1 LGESEVGIRRGYFL
15 FGSAHGRCGA
25 LDGSPRLCIVD
36 YREHLPALYAIS
48 LMYAEFHDVPHHLAR
63 QLCGFRRAYRSHCFQ
78 QIGNVNPLHR
88 QHGDI
93 AHGFWRRGRRLSLTS
108 ATAKPGQK
116 HCQGNKTR
124 ENEIAASH
132 GVTTGD

>member
-1 LGESEVGIRRGYFL
+1 LARVRSESDAATSC
-15 FGSAHGRCGA
+15 SAA
-25 LDGSPRLCIVD
+25 LMADVARSTQPRLCIVD

-88 QHGDI
+88 QHETLRTVSG
-93 AHGFWRRGRRLSLTS
+93 AVGVGCRSLAQPLSPARNTARGIN
-108 ATAKPGQK
+108 A
-116 HCQGNKTR
+116 R
-124 ENEIAASH
+124 E
-132 GVTTGD
+132 